1 MQATTSRPFVRARP
15 FGRSLTV
22 GAAAAAAFVFASM
35 QADAQTKL
43 TIGTAKDP
51 NLSAQIVI
59 ARDKGF
65 FEKAGLDAEISFFPS
80 GGDLMAAFVGGSVSM
95 GTAGATPTT
104 TLRSRPFPIV
114 IVSRVSDISG
124 AQQLLVKKDVDSLE
138 ALEGKKIGMLSGTAS
153 EALFNSIVE
162 GYGLDASKF
171 EKVNMGP
178 TEMLQGF
185 VQGTV
190 DAVALWEPHSTRA
203 REAGDGKTLV
213 SGTHSFIPGSEGEK
227 RVYGDHA
234 VLFTSEDFL
243 AQQPETVK
251 QALTALAMASDFI
264 EQNRDEAVAIL
275 SAEFGLTPEQLSAI
289 VDVNRFTLS
298 LDDQMADDM
307 NRLAQFLAGLGKIV
321 QNVDVREWIRP
332 DLLREIRPEL
342 VKLGS

>member
-1 MQATTSRPFVRARP
+1 MQARTPRPLDRTHQ
-15 FGRSLTV
+15 FGSSFKAV
-22 GAAAAAAFVFASM
+22 AAAAMAFAFATVP
-35 QADAQTKL
+35 ANAQTKL

-65 FEKAGLDAEISFFPS
+65 FEQAGVDADISFFPS

-114 IVSRVSDISG
+114 IVARVSDISG
-124 AQQLLVKKDVDSLE
+124 AQQLLVKNDVDSLE
-138 ALEGKKIGMLSGTAS
+138 ALEGKKIGMMNGTAS

-213 SGTHSFIPGSEGEK
+213 SGTRSFVPGSEGEK

-234 VLFTSEDFL
+234 VLFTSENFL
-243 AQQPETVK
+243 AEQPETVK
-251 QALTALAMASDFI
+251 KALTALAMASDFI
-264 EQNRDEAVAIL
+264 EQNREEAVTIL
-275 SAEFGLTPEQLSAI
+275 SAEFDLTPEQMAAI

-298 LDDQMADDM
+298 LDDQMVADM

-321 QNVDVREWIRP
+321 QAVDAREWIGP
-332 DLLREIRPEL
+332 DLLKELRPEL